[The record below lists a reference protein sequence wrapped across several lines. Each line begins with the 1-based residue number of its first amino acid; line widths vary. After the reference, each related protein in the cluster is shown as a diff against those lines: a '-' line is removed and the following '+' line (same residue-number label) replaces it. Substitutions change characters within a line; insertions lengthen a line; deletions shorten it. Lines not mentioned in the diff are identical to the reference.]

1 LTTRKLSFD
10 YLTKPF
16 SFAELS
22 ALVGALIRRCSGD
35 RPATLVVGDLRLN
48 PATRRAWRGD
58 TELTLS
64 VKVFALLELFLRH
77 PGEVLTRIRILEHA
91 WDFAYDGVSNVID
104 QYVLYLR
111 RKIDRPVRCRATRNG
126 PRRGYRLHDALARQR
141 GFVADVGHELR
152 TPLATLRAE
161 LELAARPGRSRE
173 ALAAA
178 VTAAGQETDRL
189 IRLAEDLLLLA
200 RAEAGQLRLL
210 LRSGPM
216 PFPPG
221 TTRRL
226 AARRWRMLWPMPAGW
241 SPTRRPRC
249 MPFTRSSSM
258 GWPAPFLTRC

>member
-77 PGEVLTRIRILEHA
+77 PGEVLTRIRILDTSGTSPTTGSPMSSTNTCSTYA
-91 WDFAYDGVSNVID
+91 ARSTAPFGVE
-104 QYVLYLR
+104 QLET
-111 RKIDRPVRCRATRNG
+111 VRG
-126 PRRGYRLHDALARQR
+126 VGYRLHDALARQR
-141 GFVADVGHELR
+141 GFVADVGHELH

-210 LRSGPM
+210 L
-216 PFPPG
+216 
-221 TTRRL
+221 
-226 AARRWRMLWPMPAGW
+226 
-241 SPTRRPRC
+241 
-249 MPFTRSSSM
+249 
-258 GWPAPFLTRC
+258 